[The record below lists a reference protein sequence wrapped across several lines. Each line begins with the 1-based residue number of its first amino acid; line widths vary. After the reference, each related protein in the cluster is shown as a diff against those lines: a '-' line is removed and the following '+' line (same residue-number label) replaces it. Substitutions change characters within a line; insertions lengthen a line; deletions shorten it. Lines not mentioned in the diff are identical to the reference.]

1 MTTAV
6 NDFNTTETKVQ
17 ATASATKVQTRA
29 GEAGE
34 AGEAAQAEA
43 IFAEAPRK
51 ADDQARKLA
60 FLAMGEK
67 ELRSL
72 AGKALQG
79 PIDNEDLL
87 DPEPGTD
94 SQLALAELGRRWQK
108 WYIFKCMLP
117 ELTGLGTPA
126 RSVLR
131 MTAEDVAAASQGGVD
146 SVGVLAMVRYADMT
160 RGTRR
165 IWRGTIKRPLEAH
178 LQVSGLAHVASTT
191 PLGVL
196 FGLEPRDLA
205 ADEEKDEVA
214 PEIADMVHNWPCD
227 PHRDHRLAEAREW
240 VGRHHQGL
248 SFSATGTRAPQ

>member
-6 NDFNTTETKVQ
+6 GGT
-17 ATASATKVQTRA
+17 
-29 GEAGE
+29 
-34 AGEAAQAEA
+34 
-43 IFAEAPRK
+43 
-51 ADDQARKLA
+51 DQARKLA

-79 PIDNEDLL
+79 PIDNVDLL

-108 WYIFKCMLP
+108 WYIFQGMLP
-117 ELTGLGTPA
+117 ELPGLGTTA
-126 RSVLR
+126 RSVLC
-131 MTAEDVAAASQGGVD
+131 MTAEDVAAAYQGGVD
-146 SVGVLAMVRYADMT
+146 AIGVLAIARYADMT
-160 RGTRR
+160 HGTRR
-165 IWRGTIKRPLEAH
+165 IWRGNIKRPLEAH

-205 ADEEKDEVA
+205 ADEDNYEVA

-227 PHRDHRLAEAREW
+227 PHRDRRLAEAREW
-240 VGRHHQGL
+240 VATTKDSLSRPLAPEHRNEKRMRSNDYTTTTEHAPIVAHTLEAAASAVVGL
-248 SFSATGTRAPQ
+248 MVVPNQNESSYG